1 MESSFFFQRGVLA
14 YFQVPTSDWDENA
27 SIARRGLVKDD
38 KSCKYIE
45 APIVA
50 VGALNKKDT
59 PDWNCS
65 TARGGLNE
73 VLHMGSAV
81 VMKCGV
87 RSEVCVYADKLN

>member
-1 MESSFFFQRGVLA
+1 M
-14 YFQVPTSDWDENA
+14 
-27 SIARRGLVKDD
+27 
-38 KSCKYIE
+38 
-45 APIVA
+45 A

-65 TARGGLNE
+65 TTRGGLNE

-87 RSEVCVYADKLN
+87 RSEVCVYAC

>member
-1 MESSFFFQRGVLA
+1 M
-14 YFQVPTSDWDENA
+14 
-27 SIARRGLVKDD
+27 
-38 KSCKYIE
+38 
-45 APIVA
+45 A

-65 TARGGLNE
+65 TTRGGLNE

-81 VMKCGV
+81 VMNEVWCV

>member
-1 MESSFFFQRGVLA
+1 M
-14 YFQVPTSDWDENA
+14 
-27 SIARRGLVKDD
+27 
-38 KSCKYIE
+38 
-45 APIVA
+45 A

-65 TARGGLNE
+65 TTRGGLNE

-87 RSEVCVYADKLN
+87 RSAVCVYTHADTSCKLTNMNVYRKE

>member
-1 MESSFFFQRGVLA
+1 MV
-14 YFQVPTSDWDENA
+14 
-27 SIARRGLVKDD
+27 
-38 KSCKYIE
+38 
-45 APIVA
+45 

-65 TARGGLNE
+65 TTRGGLNE

-87 RSEVCVYADKLN
+87 RSEVCVYADKLNY

>member
-1 MESSFFFQRGVLA
+1 MRVNSPAGFGKGRQKL
-14 YFQVPTSDWDENA
+14 QV
-27 SIARRGLVKDD
+27 
-38 KSCKYIE
+38 E

-65 TARGGLNE
+65 TTRGGLNE

>member
-1 MESSFFFQRGVLA
+1 M
-14 YFQVPTSDWDENA
+14 
-27 SIARRGLVKDD
+27 
-38 KSCKYIE
+38 
-45 APIVA
+45 A

-65 TARGGLNE
+65 TTRGGLNE

-87 RSEVCVYADKLN
+87 RSEVCVYAYWQIKPSNTNVYRKE